1 MIRSLAAVFALL
13 AAAAFTAPLLAQNE
27 GQADLDKATE
37 LQLTAESLSDMEK
50 VIALAEGALKKGLDQ
65 GQTDFAK
72 QMLAATLFQ
81 HANRSAEAIFGQ
93 SPPSRR
99 WTLVRERAL
108 KDLERA
114 KSYDPKLPDVYLLEA
129 KLQVL
134 PAGDEKAAQTA
145 IDEAVKLLEAAD
157 SVKQLSQA
165 LVLRAAMS
173 KDKDKQL
180 ADFDAAVKADPEN
193 TDAWQGRA
201 LIHLERGESEK
212 AIADLE
218 KLVEKEAN
226 NPAAIG
232 ALAEALTNLKKY
244 DEAIKYSDK
253 VIEIAPRST
262 LGYSLRARVHIL
274 KDDLKSALSDLTEAL
289 KINPNDLPALL
300 MRSRLNAAEGNNEQ
314 AKADVEKALKIS
326 PDLPQAILM
335 RSMLAAQKDKFGE
348 AIADI
353 QLLLQ
358 TDPTNVEYRLQL
370 ATYMVGDKRP
380 RKAIDV
386 LTSIIEGMGENLD
399 EEGKETKADAL
410 RARGDALLSV
420 GKHADAIKD
429 YDEAL
434 KLTPDDTGVLN
445 NLAWVLATS
454 PDEGVRNAE
463 RSIELGTKA
472 CDLTKYERPH
482 ILSTL
487 ASGYAEKG
495 DWETAIKWSSKAVE
509 LGEKEAPRERTSASS
524 SRRSWKA
531 TRKRNPG
538 ARSRKSKKTPS
549 RSARSRTN
557 WKRKQMRNADCGL
570 RNRG

>member
-1 MIRSLAAVFALL
+1 MFTPLFALL
-13 AAAAFTAPLLAQNE
+13 AVVALASPLAAQNE

-50 VIALAEGALKKGLDQ
+50 VIALAEGALKKGLDK
-65 GQTDFAK
+65 GQAEFAR
-72 QMLAATLFQ
+72 QLLAATLFQ

-99 WTLVRERAL
+99 WPLVRDRAL
-108 KDLERA
+108 KDLDKA
-114 KSYDPKLPDVYLLEA
+114 KSYDPKLPDVYLLQA
-129 KLQVL
+129 KLQLL
-134 PAGDEKAAQTA
+134 PGGDQKAAQNG
-145 IDEAVKLLEAAD
+145 IDEAVKLLQGTD
-157 SVKQLSQA
+157 NVKDLAKA

-180 ADFDAAVKADPEN
+180 ADFDAAIKADPDN

-201 LIHLERGESEK
+201 LVYLERGESEK

-218 KLVEKEAN
+218 KLVEKEVN

-244 DEAIKYSDK
+244 DEAIKYSSK
-253 VIEIAPRST
+253 VIELAPRIT
-262 LGYSLRARVHIL
+262 LGYSLRARAHIL
-274 KDDLKSALSDLTEAL
+274 KNDLKSALADLTEAL
-289 KINPNDLPALL
+289 KVDPNDLPSLL
-300 MRSRLNAAEGNNEQ
+300 MRSRLNAAEGNDDE
-314 AKADVEKALKIS
+314 ARADVEKALRIS

-335 RSMLAAQKDKFGE
+335 RSMLAAQQEKYGE

-353 QLLLQ
+353 QSLLQ

-386 LTSIIEGMGENLD
+386 LTSIIEEMGEELN
-399 EEGKETKADAL
+399 EEQKETKSDAL

-429 YDEAL
+429 YEEAL

-454 PDEGVRNAE
+454 PEDGLRNAE

-472 CDLTKYERPH
+472 CELTKYERPH

-495 DWETAIKWSSKAVE
+495 DWENAIKWSSKAVE
-509 LGEKEAPRERTSASS
+509 LGAKEKDVSEQLQKELDSYKEKKPWREKQEVEENT
-524 SRRSWKA
+524 K
-531 TRKRNPG
+531 PLG
-538 ARSRKSKKTPS
+538 AKPKDLET
-549 RSARSRTN
+549 
-557 WKRKQMRNADCGL
+557 
-570 RNRG
+570 

>member
-1 MIRSLAAVFALL
+1 MFRSLTLLL
-13 AAAAFTAPLLAQNE
+13 ASLAFAAALAVAAPALADNE
-27 GQADLDKATE
+27 GQADLDKAAE
-37 LQLTAESLSDMEK
+37 LQLTAETHAELEK
-50 VIALAEGALKKGLDQ
+50 VIELTESALKKGLDKD
-65 GQTDFAK
+65 QTAFAK
-72 QMLAATLFQ
+72 QMLAATLYQ
-81 HANRSAEAIFGQ
+81 NANRRTESIFGQ
-93 SPPSRR
+93 SPPSSQWPRLR
-99 WTLVRERAL
+99 QIAL
-108 KDLERA
+108 RDLA
-114 KSYDPKLPDVYLLEA
+114 KAKTHDPKLPDIYLLEA
-129 KLQVL
+129 KLQLL
-134 PAGDEKAAQTA
+134 PAGDPKAAHAA
-145 IDEAVKLLEAAD
+145 IDEAVKLLTAAD
-157 SVKQLSQA
+157 QVKQLSKA

-173 KDKDKQL
+173 DDKDKQL

-201 LIHLERGESEK
+201 LIYLERGESEK

-218 KLVEKEAN
+218 KLVEKEAK

-232 ALAEALTNLKKY
+232 ALAEALTNMKKY
-244 DEAIKYSDK
+244 DEALRYCDK
-253 VIEIAPRST
+253 VVELAPRST

-274 KDDLKSALSDLTEAL
+274 KEDLKGGLSDLNEAL

-300 MRSRLNAAEGNNEQ
+300 MRSRLNAADGKHEE
-314 AKADVEKALKIS
+314 AKADIEKALRIS

-386 LTSIIEGMGENLD
+386 LTAIIEGLGENLD
-399 EEGKETKADAL
+399 ADQKETKSDAL
-410 RARGDALLSV
+410 RARGDAQLSV

-454 PDEGVRNAE
+454 PEDGVRNAS

-472 CDLTKYERPH
+472 CDLTKYEKPH

-495 DWETAIKWSSKAVE
+495 DWETAIKWSSKASE
-509 LGEKEAPRERTSASS
+509 LGGQEKEVGDQLKKELESYKEKKPWREKQEIEENT
-524 SRRSWKA
+524 K
-531 TRKRNPG
+531 PLG
-538 ARSRKSKKTPS
+538 AKSNDLET
-549 RSARSRTN
+549 
-557 WKRKQMRNADCGL
+557 
-570 RNRG
+570 

>member
-1 MIRSLAAVFALL
+1 MIRTLTALFALL
-13 AAAAFTAPLLAQNE
+13 AVLALASPLLADNE

-50 VIALAEGALKKGLDQ
+50 VIALAESALKKGLDQ
-65 GQTDFAK
+65 GQADFAK

-99 WTLVRERAL
+99 WPFVRDNAL
-108 KDLERA
+108 KSLEKA
-114 KSYDPKLPDVYLLEA
+114 KSYDPKLPDVFLLQA
-129 KLQVL
+129 KLQML
-134 PAGDEKAAQTA
+134 PGGDAKGAQSS
-145 IDEAVKLLEAAD
+145 IDEAVKLLQAAD
-157 SVKQLSQA
+157 SPKQLSQA

-180 ADFDAAVKADPEN
+180 ADFDAAVKADAEN
-193 TDAWQGRA
+193 SDAWQGRA
-201 LIHLERGESEK
+201 LIYLERGESEK

-218 KLVEKEAN
+218 KLAEKEVK

-244 DEAIKYSDK
+244 DEALKYCDK
-253 VIEIAPRST
+253 VIELAPRLT

-289 KINPNDLPALL
+289 KIDPNDLPALL
-300 MRSRLNAAEGNNEQ
+300 MRSRLNAAEGNDDQ
-314 AKADVEKALKIS
+314 AKADVEKALRIS

-399 EEGKETKADAL
+399 EDDKETKSDAL

-434 KLTPDDTGVLN
+434 KLTPEETGVLN

-454 PDEGVRNAE
+454 PDEGVRNSE

-472 CDLTKYERPH
+472 CDLTKYEKPH

-509 LGEKEAPRERTSASS
+509 LGEKEGAKGEDVSEQLKKELESYKEKKPWREKQEVEENT
-524 SRRSWKA
+524 K
-531 TRKRNPG
+531 PLG
-538 ARSRKSKKTPS
+538 AKPNELET
-549 RSARSRTN
+549 
-557 WKRKQMRNADCGL
+557 
-570 RNRG
+570 